1 MKRIP
6 PAFGLVLLCS
16 LSLAL
21 PAAAQQ
27 QPSAGQQEPAAAWQ
41 KPVPPGS
48 ARAQLDA
55 FSAGLETLH
64 ARFEQ
69 QVVSTDGAVEDRSS
83 GEVWLQRPQR
93 FRWEYGGDFPEVVV
107 ADGERVWIYDEAL
120 EQVTVE
126 DQSAGELA
134 SPLTLLTDPGRLDE
148 QFAVREAGET
158 YGLQLLELR
167 AHSEE
172 NDFERILLGLRNGA
186 LELMI
191 MEDAFGLRTE
201 LRFHDVERNPAVD
214 ETRFSF
220 TPPEGVDVVGD
231 VAIIRPLEP
240 K

>member
-1 MKRIP
+1 MKFVTQ
-6 PAFGLVLLCS
+6 AFGFVLLCS

-21 PAAAQQ
+21 
-27 QPSAGQQEPAAAWQ
+27 SAMEQTEPAADRQNA
-41 KPVPPGS
+41 VAPGA
-48 ARAQLDA
+48 ARAQLET

-69 QVVSTDGAVEDRSS
+69 QVISTDGAVEDRSS

-107 ADGERVWIYDEAL
+107 ADGERVWIYDQAL

-126 DQSAGELA
+126 DQSNTELA
-134 SPLTLLTDPGRLDE
+134 SPLTLLTEPGRLDE
-148 QFAVREAGET
+148 QFAVREAGEAD
-158 YGLQLLELR
+158 GLQILELR
-167 AHSEE
+167 AQSAE
-172 NDFERILLGLRNGA
+172 NEFERILLGLRGNA

-214 ETRFSF
+214 PARFTF
-220 TPPEGVDVVGD
+220 TPPEGVDVIGD
-231 VAIIRPLEP
+231 VAIIRPLD
-240 K
+240 

>member
-27 QPSAGQQEPAAAWQ
+27 QLSAGQQEPAAAWQ
-41 KPVPPGS
+41 NPAPPGS

-55 FSAGLETLH
+55 FSAGLEALH
-64 ARFEQ
+64 ARFDQ
-69 QVVSTDGAVEDRSS
+69 QVISTDGGVEDRSS

-107 ADGERVWIYDEAL
+107 ADGERIWIYDEAL

-126 DQSAGELA
+126 DQSAGDLA

-148 QFAVREAGET
+148 QFAVREAGEAD
-158 YGLQLLELR
+158 GLQLLELR
-167 AHSEE
+167 AHSAES
-172 NDFERILLGLRNGA
+172 DFERILLGLLGDA
-186 LELMI
+186 LELLI

-201 LRFHDVERNPAVD
+201 LRFHDVERNPTVE

>member
-1 MKRIP
+1 MTPRIVAAIG
-6 PAFGLVLLCS
+6 PALLCS
-16 LSLAL
+16 LFLTL

-27 QPSAGQQEPAAAWQ
+27 NPA
-41 KPVPPGS
+41 PPGS

-55 FSAGLETLH
+55 FSSGLEALH

-69 QVVSTDGAVEDRSS
+69 QVVSTDGAVSDRSS

-107 ADGERVWIYDEAL
+107 ADGERLWIYDEAL

-148 QFAVREAGET
+148 QFAVSEAGEAD
-158 YGLQLLELR
+158 GLHLLELR
-167 AHSEE
+167 AHDAES
-172 NDFERILLGLRNGA
+172 DFERILLGLRENA

-201 LRFHDVERNPAVD
+201 LHFRDVERNPAVD
-214 ETRFSF
+214 PARFTF
-220 TPPEGVDVVGD
+220 TPPEGADVVGD
-231 VAIIRPLEP
+231 VAIIRPLN
-240 K
+240 